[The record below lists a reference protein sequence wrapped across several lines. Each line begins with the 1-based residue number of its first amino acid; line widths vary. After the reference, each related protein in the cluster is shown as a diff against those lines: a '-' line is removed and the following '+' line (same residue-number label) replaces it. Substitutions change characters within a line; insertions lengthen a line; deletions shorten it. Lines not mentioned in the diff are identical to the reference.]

1 VQNFALLVYLEGP
14 TAPPSALDFSLH
26 NICIHLKI
34 PVTAFEIK
42 QGTEINIWFEQ
53 FMDTI
58 ISTNSTCLIE
68 NIIWNSKKMA
78 VYNKAITKISW

>member
-1 VQNFALLVYLEGP
+1 
-14 TAPPSALDFSLH
+14 
-26 NICIHLKI
+26 
-34 PVTAFEIK
+34 VTAFEIK